1 MVDTFA
7 RPGADVSLDATP
19 HGDRPELSAT
29 PPTRIAPIEATEIE
43 NEAARHQVIDKILK
57 YNEEDLAAT
66 WAVLQWVRDFGRG
79 GAHGVCE

>member
-1 MVDTFA
+1 MLMLMLPLMPQPMT
-7 RPGADVSLDATP
+7 RGPSS
-19 HGDRPELSAT
+19 SAT
-29 PPTRIAPIEATEIE
+29 APTRIAPIEATEIE